1 MHAIE
6 KKLVIACQSCGYLIR
21 DMIKAYTAI
30 GYAVTLISSQESWDG
45 IKRELPEGVRHRKV
59 IAYDKSSTLKRLWT
73 WSVCT
78 LQMGWKILFHHRG
91 EEVLYVSNPPT
102 SPLLPVLLRN
112 KFSVL
117 IWDIYPDVLVSQ
129 GVTNDFSFITKWWTK
144 KNKIVYSKAQ
154 HVFTISEGMKK
165 CLAKYV
171 SAEKIKVVPLWPN
184 GQMHRVDES
193 ENKFIKEHKLEGKFV
208 VMYSGNL
215 GITHRMDVLLDVAQL
230 VHDEDIVFL
239 IIGEGG
245 KKKMIEERIEKEK
258 IKNVRLL
265 PYQPIDML
273 PHSLSA
279 ADIAVVTLDTSS
291 SQMSV
296 PSKTFN
302 LMAVGAPLMCIASP
316 DSELGNLVRKFDVG
330 VIYSPEEYVEMAK
343 FVIHLNADRHAK
355 DHYRS
360 NAIAAAKK
368 FTSENAK
375 MFVDTI

>member
-1 MHAIE
+1 
-6 KKLVIACQSCGYLIR
+6 
-21 DMIKAYTAI
+21 
-30 GYAVTLISSQESWDG
+30 
-45 IKRELPEGVRHRKV
+45 
-59 IAYDKSSTLKRLWT
+59 
-73 WSVCT
+73 
-78 LQMGWKILFHHRG
+78 
-91 EEVLYVSNPPT
+91 
-102 SPLLPVLLRN
+102 
-112 KFSVL
+112 
-117 IWDIYPDVLVSQ
+117 
-129 GVTNDFSFITKWWTK
+129 
-144 KNKIVYSKAQ
+144 
-154 HVFTISEGMKK
+154 MKK

-184 GQMHRVDES
+184 GQMHRVDEF
-193 ENKFIKEHKLEGKFV
+193 ENKFIKEKKLEGKFV

-265 PYQPIDML
+265 PYQPMDML

-316 DSELGNLVRKFDVG
+316 DSELGNLVRKYDVG

-343 FVIHLNADRHAK
+343 FVFHLNADRQAK
-355 DHYRS
+355 EHYRAS
-360 NAIAAAKK
+360 AIAAAKN

-375 MFVDTI
+375 LFIEE

>member
-1 MHAIE
+1 MHVIE

-21 DMIKAYTAI
+21 DIIKAYSATS
-30 GYAVTLISSQESWDG
+30 YAVTLISSQESWDG

-78 LQMGWKILFHHRG
+78 LQMGWKILLHHRG

-144 KNKIVYSKAQ
+144 KNKKVFSKAKY
-154 HVFTISEGMKK
+154 VFTISEGMKE

-193 ENKFIKEHKLEGKFV
+193 ENKFVKEQKLEGKFV

-245 KKKMIEERIEKEK
+245 KKMMIEERIEKEK

-330 VIYSPEEYVEMAK
+330 VIYSPDEYAEMAK
-343 FVIHLNADRHAK
+343 FVIHLNADRQAK
-355 DHYRS
+355 NRYRA